1 MRTNFVLS
9 ASGGLGPRLQD
20 EQQLHNIPVQ
30 QMGNYQEYLKKQ
42 PQGLRE
48 LETAPVRQHMFGN
61 PFKVN
66 KVRTPTARQA
76 PGGRTLLLGVL
87 LGIFSY
93 LPQFWGI
100 FSYLPVLGDFLI
112 FATVLGKKNFTLRQS
127 GKNSEELLYC

>member
-66 KVRTPTARQA
+66 KVRTPTPHPS
-76 PGGRTLLLGVL
+76 PGSRLLLLGVP
-87 LGIFSY
+87 F
-93 LPQFWGI
+93 
-100 FSYLPVLGDFLI
+100 GDFLI
-112 FATVLGKKNFTLRQS
+112 FATVLGDFVIFATVLGDFVIFATKDKILIWPS
-127 GKNSEELLYC
+127 